1 MRSRHFP
8 RAVIQTASRGLQM
21 STVGVI
27 ANPAAGK
34 DIRRIVAQGRF
45 IPNHEKVN
53 ILKRALV
60 GMDAVGVERVLFLP
74 DSGGLGR
81 SALQDT
87 KLDLTAEFVE
97 MTVFHAEIDTSRA
110 AKAMLDAGVN
120 CIITLGGDGTNRAV
134 ATECGDIPLV
144 PISTGTN
151 NVFPTM
157 LEGTIAGMAAGVV
170 ATGQAD
176 PDRSTIHHN
185 RLEVYVDGHYRDMAL
200 VDVAVSTERFVGA
213 RAIWDMSTLHQL
225 FLTRASVTSI
235 GLSAIGAQLKQVAPD
250 SPEGLYVRLGTGG
263 ETVLAPVAPGSVTS
277 VDIAEWSTITPSGP
291 GIEVDLRPSTIAL
304 DGERAFS
311 LSPSSSVEVR
321 LGLDGPRVVDPDR
334 ALALATESGGL
345 ALARRSTGSTNRDS

>member
-1 MRSRHFP
+1 
-8 RAVIQTASRGLQM
+8 M
-21 STVGVI
+21 STVGII

-45 IPNHEKVN
+45 VPNHEKVN

-81 SALQDT
+81 SALEGM
-87 KLDLTAEFVE
+87 DLELTPDFVE
-97 MTVFHAEIDTSRA
+97 MTVFHAERDSSGA
-110 AKAMLDAGVN
+110 ARAMLEAGVD

-176 PDRSTIHHN
+176 PERASIHHS
-185 RLEVYVDGHYRDMAL
+185 RLEVYVDDEYRDMAL

-235 GLSAIGAQLKQVAPD
+235 GLSAIGAQLRQIEPD
-250 SPEGLYVRLGTGG
+250 SPEGLYMRLGPGG
-263 ETVLAPVAPGSVTS
+263 DSVLAPVAPGAVTR
-277 VDIAEWSTITPSGP
+277 VNVAEWHTITPDGP
-291 GIEVDLRPSTIAL
+291 GVEVGLRPATIAL
-304 DGERAFS
+304 DGERTFS
-311 LSPSSSVEVR
+311 MSPSSRVEVK
-321 LGLDGPRVVDPDR
+321 LGLDGPRVVNPEQ
-334 ALALATESGGL
+334 ALALA
-345 ALARRSTGSTNRDS
+345 AQ

>member
-1 MRSRHFP
+1 
-8 RAVIQTASRGLQM
+8 M

-45 IPNHEKVN
+45 VPNHEKVN

-81 SALQDT
+81 SALEGM
-87 KLDLTAEFVE
+87 DLALTPDFVE
-97 MTVFHAEIDTSRA
+97 MTVFHAERDSTGAARA
-110 AKAMLDAGVN
+110 MREAGVD

-176 PDRSTIHHN
+176 PNCASIHHT
-185 RLEVYVDGHYRDMAL
+185 RLEVYVDDKYRDMAL

-235 GLSAIGAQLKQVAPD
+235 GLSAIGAQLRQIEPD
-250 SPEGLYVRLGTGG
+250 SPEGLYMRLGAAGDM
-263 ETVLAPVAPGSVTS
+263 VLAPVAPGAVTR
-277 VDIAEWSTITPSGP
+277 VEVAEWYTITPDGP
-291 GIEVDLRPSTIAL
+291 GVEVDLRPATIAL
-304 DGERAFS
+304 DGERTFS
-311 LSPSSSVEVR
+311 LRPSSKVEVR
-321 LGLDGPRVVDPDR
+321 LGLDGPRVVDPER
-334 ALALATESGGL
+334 ALSLAANS
-345 ALARRSTGSTNRDS
+345 

>member
-1 MRSRHFP
+1 
-8 RAVIQTASRGLQM
+8 M
-21 STVGVI
+21 STVGII

-45 IPNHEKVN
+45 VPNHEKVN

-74 DSGGLGR
+74 DSGGLGK
-81 SALQDT
+81 SALRDNP
-87 KLDLTAEFVE
+87 LSLTADFIE
-97 MTVFHAEIDTSRA
+97 MTVFHAERDSSGA
-110 AKAMLDAGVN
+110 ARAMLEEGVD
-120 CIITLGGDGTNRAV
+120 CIITLGGDGTNRAI

-170 ATGQAD
+170 ATGMAD
-176 PDRSTIHHN
+176 SDRSSIRHN
-185 RLEVYVDGHYRDMAL
+185 RLEVYVDGEYRDMAL
-200 VDVAVSTERFVGA
+200 VDVAVSKERFVGA

-235 GLSAIGAQLKQVAPD
+235 GLSAIGAQLKQIEPD
-250 SPEGLYVRLGTGG
+250 TPEGLYILLGAGG
-263 ETVLAPVAPGSVTS
+263 EAVQAPVAPGAVTR
-277 VDIAEWSTITPSGP
+277 VDIAEWSTMTPDGP
-291 GIEVDLRPSTIAL
+291 AIEVDLRPATIAL

-311 LSPSSSVEVR
+311 LGPSMSVEVR
-321 LGLDGPRVVDPDR
+321 LGLDGPRVVDPER
-334 ALALATESGGL
+334 ALTLAAQSGGL
-345 ALARRSTGSTNRDS
+345 ASAGP

>member
-1 MRSRHFP
+1 
-8 RAVIQTASRGLQM
+8 M
-21 STVGVI
+21 STVGII

-45 IPNHEKVN
+45 VPNHEKVN

-81 SALQDT
+81 SALEGM
-87 KLDLTAEFVE
+87 DLALTPDFVE
-97 MTVFHAEIDTSRA
+97 MTVFHAERDSSRA
-110 AKAMLDAGVN
+110 ARAMREAGVD

-151 NVFPTM
+151 NVFPAM

-176 PDRSTIHHN
+176 PECASIHHN
-185 RLEVYVDGHYRDMAL
+185 RLEVYVDGEYRDMAL

-235 GLSAIGAQLKQVAPD
+235 GLSAIGAQLRQIEPD
-250 SPEGLYVRLGTGG
+250 SPQGLYMRLGPGG
-263 ETVLAPVAPGSVTS
+263 DQVLAPVAPGAVTR
-277 VDIAEWSTITPSGP
+277 VEIAEWNTIVPDGP
-291 GIEVDLRPSTIAL
+291 GVEVDLRPATIAL
-304 DGERAFS
+304 DGERTFS
-311 LSPSSSVEVR
+311 LRPSARVEVR
-321 LGLDGPRVVDPDR
+321 LGLDGPRVVDPER
-334 ALALATESGGL
+334 ALALAANS
-345 ALARRSTGSTNRDS
+345 

>member
-1 MRSRHFP
+1 
-8 RAVIQTASRGLQM
+8 M
-21 STVGVI
+21 STVGII

-45 IPNHEKVN
+45 VPNHEKVN
-53 ILKRALV
+53 ILKRVLV

-81 SALQDT
+81 SALQGM
-87 KLDLTAEFVE
+87 DLALTPDFVE
-97 MTVFHAEIDTSRA
+97 MTVFHAERDSSGAARA
-110 AKAMLDAGVN
+110 MREVGVD

-170 ATGQAD
+170 ATGRAD
-176 PDRSTIHHN
+176 RECSSIHHS
-185 RLEVYVDGHYRDMAL
+185 RLEVYVDGEYRDMAL

-235 GLSAIGAQLKQVAPD
+235 GLSAIGAQLRQIEPD
-250 SPEGLYVRLGTGG
+250 APEGLYMRLGTGG
-263 ETVLAPVAPGSVTS
+263 DTVLAPVAPGAVTR
-277 VDIAEWSTITPSGP
+277 VDVAEWFTIRPDGP
-291 GIEVDLRPSTIAL
+291 GVEVDLRPATIAL
-304 DGERAFS
+304 DGERTFS
-311 LSPSSSVEVR
+311 LTPSSKVEVR
-321 LGLDGPRVVDPDR
+321 LGLDGPRVVNPER
-334 ALALATESGGL
+334 ALALAAQSGDND
-345 ALARRSTGSTNRDS
+345 R

>member
-1 MRSRHFP
+1 
-8 RAVIQTASRGLQM
+8 M
-21 STVGVI
+21 STVGII

-45 IPNHEKVN
+45 VPNHEKVN

-81 SALQDT
+81 SALEGM
-87 KLDLTAEFVE
+87 DLELTPDFVE
-97 MTVFHAEIDTSRA
+97 MTVFHAERDSSGA
-110 AKAMLDAGVN
+110 ARAMLEAGVD

-176 PDRSTIHHN
+176 PERASIHHS
-185 RLEVYVDGHYRDMAL
+185 RLEIYVDDEYRDMAL

-235 GLSAIGAQLKQVAPD
+235 GLSAIGAQLRQIEPD
-250 SPEGLYVRLGTGG
+250 SPEGLYMRLGPGG
-263 ETVLAPVAPGSVTS
+263 DSVLAPVAPGAVTR
-277 VDIAEWSTITPSGP
+277 VDVAEWHTITPDGP
-291 GIEVDLRPSTIAL
+291 GVEVGLRPATIAL
-304 DGERAFS
+304 DGERTFS
-311 LSPSSSVEVR
+311 MSPSSRVEVK
-321 LGLDGPRVVDPDR
+321 LGLDGPRVVNPEQ
-334 ALALATESGGL
+334 ALALAAQS
-345 ALARRSTGSTNRDS
+345 RDRER

>member
-1 MRSRHFP
+1 
-8 RAVIQTASRGLQM
+8 M
-21 STVGVI
+21 STVGII

-45 IPNHEKVN
+45 VPNHEKVN

-81 SALQDT
+81 SALEGM
-87 KLDLTAEFVE
+87 DLALIPDFVE
-97 MTVFHAEIDTSRA
+97 MTVFHAERDSSGAARA
-110 AKAMLDAGVN
+110 MRQAGVD
-120 CIITLGGDGTNRAV
+120 CIITLGGDGTNRAI

-157 LEGTIAGMAAGVV
+157 LEGTLAGMAAGVV

-176 PDRSTIHHN
+176 SAQVSYRHN
-185 RLEVYVDGHYRDMAL
+185 RLEVFVDGEYRDMAL

-225 FLTRASVTSI
+225 FLTRASVVSI
-235 GLSAIGAQLKQVAPD
+235 GLSAIGAQLKQIEPD
-250 SPEGLYVRLGTGG
+250 SGEGLHIRLGKGG
-263 ETVLAPVAPGSVTS
+263 EAVIAPVAPGAVTR
-277 VDIAEWSTITPSGP
+277 VEIAEWSTITPSSP
-291 GIEVDLRPSTIAL
+291 AVEVDLRPATIAL
-304 DGERAFS
+304 DGERSFS
-311 LSPSSSVEVR
+311 LSPRSKVEVR
-321 LGLDGPRVVDPDR
+321 LGLDGPRVVDPER
-334 ALALATESGGL
+334 ALAMAAQSSDPGPAG
-345 ALARRSTGSTNRDS
+345 

>member
-1 MRSRHFP
+1 MR
-8 RAVIQTASRGLQM
+8 QL
-21 STVGVI
+21 STVGII

-45 IPNHEKVN
+45 VPNHEKVN

-81 SALQDT
+81 SALEGM
-87 KLDLTAEFVE
+87 DLELTPDFVE
-97 MTVFHAEIDTSRA
+97 MTVFHAERDSSGA
-110 AKAMLDAGVN
+110 ARAMLEAGVD

-176 PDRSTIHHN
+176 PERASIHHS
-185 RLEVYVDGHYRDMAL
+185 RLEVYVDDEYRDMAL

-235 GLSAIGAQLKQVAPD
+235 GLSAIGAQLRQIEPD
-250 SPEGLYVRLGTGG
+250 SPEGLYMRLGPGG
-263 ETVLAPVAPGSVTS
+263 DSVLAPVAPGAVTR
-277 VDIAEWSTITPSGP
+277 VDVAEWHTITPDGP
-291 GIEVDLRPSTIAL
+291 GVEVGLRPATIAL
-304 DGERAFS
+304 DGERTFS
-311 LSPSSSVEVR
+311 MSPSSRVEVK
-321 LGLDGPRVVDPDR
+321 LGLDGPRVVNPEQ
-334 ALALATESGGL
+334 ALALAAES
-345 ALARRSTGSTNRDS
+345 RDREH

>member
-1 MRSRHFP
+1 
-8 RAVIQTASRGLQM
+8 M
-21 STVGVI
+21 STVGII

-45 IPNHEKVN
+45 VPNHEKVN

-81 SALQDT
+81 SALQGIQ
-87 KLDLTAEFVE
+87 LGLTADFVE
-97 MTVFHAEIDTSRA
+97 MTVFHAERDSSGA
-110 AKAMLDAGVN
+110 AKAMLQAGVD
-120 CIITLGGDGTNRAV
+120 CIITLGGDGTNRAI

-176 PDRSTIHHN
+176 SDRASIRHN
-185 RLEVYVDGHYRDMAL
+185 RLEVYVDGEYRDMAL

-235 GLSAIGAQLKQVAPD
+235 GLSAIGAQLKQIEPD
-250 SPEGLYVRLGTGG
+250 APEGLNMRLGVGG
-263 ETVLAPVAPGSVTS
+263 ETVLAPVAPGTVTS
-277 VDIAEWSTITPSGP
+277 VDIAEWSTFTPSSAGV
-291 GIEVDLRPSTIAL
+291 EVDLRPATIAL

-311 LSPSSSVEVR
+311 LPPSSTVQVR
-321 LGLDGPRVVDPDR
+321 LGLQGPRVVDPHR
-334 ALALATESGGL
+334 ALSLAAEATDFKSGRDHL
-345 ALARRSTGSTNRDS
+345 DDNSTGVA

>member
-1 MRSRHFP
+1 M
-8 RAVIQTASRGLQM
+8 V
-21 STVGVI
+21 STVGII

-45 IPNHEKVN
+45 VPNHEKVN

-81 SALQDT
+81 SALQGME
-87 KLDLTAEFVE
+87 LALTPDFVE
-97 MTVFHAEIDTSRA
+97 MTVFHAERDSSGA
-110 AKAMLDAGVN
+110 ARIMREVGVD
-120 CIITLGGDGTNRAV
+120 CIITLGGDGTNRAI

-176 PDRSTIHHN
+176 PVRASIHHS
-185 RLEVYVDGHYRDMAL
+185 RLEVYVDGEYRDMAL

-235 GLSAIGAQLKQVAPD
+235 GLSAIGAQLKQIEPD
-250 SPEGLYVRLGTGG
+250 SPEGLYMRLGPGG
-263 ETVLAPVAPGSVTS
+263 ETVLAPVAPGAVTS
-277 VDIAEWSTITPSGP
+277 VDVAEWFAITPDGP
-291 GIEVDLRPSTIAL
+291 GVEVDLRPATIAL
-304 DGERAFS
+304 DGERTFS
-311 LSPSSSVEVR
+311 LSPSSKVEVR
-321 LGLDGPRVVDPDR
+321 LGLNGPRVVNPER
-334 ALALATESGGL
+334 ALALAAQTR
-345 ALARRSTGSTNRDS
+345 AHDR

>member
-1 MRSRHFP
+1 
-8 RAVIQTASRGLQM
+8 M
-21 STVGVI
+21 STVGII

-45 IPNHEKVN
+45 VPNHEKVN
-53 ILKRALV
+53 ILKRALA

-81 SALQDT
+81 SALEGMD
-87 KLDLTAEFVE
+87 LDVTPDFVE
-97 MTVFHAEIDTSRA
+97 MTVFHAERDSSGAARA
-110 AKAMLDAGVN
+110 MRESGVD

-176 PDRSTIHHN
+176 PKAASIRHS
-185 RLEVYVDGHYRDMAL
+185 RLEIFVDGRYRDMAL

-235 GLSAIGAQLKQVAPD
+235 GLSAIGAQLKEVEPD
-250 SPEGLYVRLGTGG
+250 SPEGLYLRLGPGG
-263 ETVLAPVAPGSVTS
+263 DMVLAPVAPGSVTQ
-277 VDIAEWSTITPSGP
+277 VDVAEWSTITPSGP
-291 GIEVDLRPSTIAL
+291 AVEVDLRPATIAL
-304 DGERAFS
+304 DGERTFS
-311 LSPSSSVEVR
+311 LAPSAKVEVG
-321 LGLDGPRVVDPDR
+321 LGLDGPRVVDPER
-334 ALALATESGGL
+334 ALSLAANSGG
-345 ALARRSTGSTNRDS
+345 ARSSG